1 LANYKLGARLLNNT
15 AILLATQVITKFL
28 GTVFTIV
35 IARELGVADYGL
47 WVFATSLGYVFGMLV
62 AFGFPRLIAREV
74 ARDLGRTSDIL
85 GRILGLEVVFSSLAM
100 VALAVTL
107 FALHYPPGR
116 AWIIGIGGAAM
127 VLNGVL
133 DVTTAFFRAHQR
145 MGLEGAV
152 RITLSLLNVGLGLA
166 VLFVGLG
173 LPALAI
179 TQLVAFTLALLVSL
193 FLIQRRLARP
203 SFSTDWRVYRRLLVG
218 AVPFAL
224 SGFFVYLYDGTSVLF
239 LSAMR
244 GDLETGLYSAA
255 TNFIR
260 VFGILPAS
268 LVAAFLPA
276 MALFSQTSP
285 GEWNT
290 LYRRSLKYL
299 LIMAVP
305 ISVGLALVSDDIV
318 SLVLGKAYADS
329 APILQLA
336 AWVIIPVFL
345 NSGCSNALISMNREK
360 SLLRVVGLAMVF
372 NLVSNPVLISRW
384 GAYGAVGASLLTE
397 GLILAIL
404 LNILRRAGAKLP
416 VRELVVKPVLSAG
429 LMAGAVSLGHRFGL
443 LGMISLGAVV
453 YVVALLTQR
462 TFDVEELG
470 SLRMW
475 WALACAKL
483 PGGLRQQPR

>member
-1 LANYKLGARLLNNT
+1 LANHKFGARILNNA

-28 GTVFTIV
+28 GTVFTII

-47 WVFATSLGYVFGMLV
+47 WVFATSLGYVFGMIV
-62 AFGFPRLIAREV
+62 AFGFPRLITREV

-85 GRILGLEVVFSSLAM
+85 GRVLGLEVVFSSLAM
-100 VALAVTL
+100 IALAVTVL
-107 FALHYPPGR
+107 ALHFPPER
-116 AWIIGIGGAAM
+116 AWIVSFGGAAM
-127 VLNGVL
+127 VLNAML

-152 RITLSLLNVGLGLA
+152 RITLSLLNIGLGVA
-166 VLFVGLG
+166 VLFAGRG
-173 LPALAI
+173 LPALAV
-179 TQLVAFTLALLVSL
+179 TQLAAFTLAVFMS
-193 FLIQRRLARP
+193 FVFIQRRLARP
-203 SFSTDWRVYRRLLVG
+203 SFPTDWRMYRGFLVA

-224 SGFFVYLYDGTSVLF
+224 SGFFAYLYDGTSVLF
-239 LSAMR
+239 LYFME

-276 MALFSQTSP
+276 MALFSRTSP
-285 GEWNT
+285 GEWNA

-299 LIMAVP
+299 LIMALP
-305 ISVGLALVSDDIV
+305 ISVGLALISNDVV

-329 APILQLA
+329 APILQMA

-345 NSGCSNALISMNREK
+345 NPGCSNALISMNREK
-360 SLLRVVGLAMVF
+360 SLLKVVGLAMVF
-372 NLVSNPVLISRW
+372 NLVANPVLISRW

-404 LNILRRAGAKLP
+404 LNILRRAGARLTVP
-416 VRELVVKPVLSAG
+416 ELVVKPVLSVG

-443 LGMISLGAVV
+443 IGMISLGAVV
-453 YVVALLTQR
+453 YVAALFALR

-470 SLRMW
+470 SLRTW
-475 WALACAKL
+475 WALACAKM
-483 PGGLRQQPR
+483 PGRLRQQPR